1 MKKIVLFVSVL
12 CALSLLAGLAACKGP
27 ASPETTVPEESTS
40 AIDDG
45 ATAAPAETESETGSA
60 APSETETESL
70 PEEADETTTMSGP
83 VANEAEFRPG
93 VWWAIDA
100 GIDGYYEI
108 CADGTGAFVDQENGL
123 GVGLTYEVFGNKV
136 TFHKA
141 AADVTDTAV
150 VTAVSDTEIDLTWDD
165 GHTEHW
171 NYMSEGTL
179 GGFTFYTN
187 EQLGQMAL
195 EYYKA
200 ETGNTVGH
208 VAVNADPE
216 NPRTVNI
223 QLYDS
228 LGDHNSTAAWYF
240 VDRFTAQGTDM
251 LQNAVDLTA
260 QP

>member
-1 MKKIVLFVSVL
+1 MKKIIVLLSVL
-12 CALSLLAGLAACKGP
+12 CALALLFCLAACKGP
-27 ASPETTVPEESTS
+27 VSPETTAPDEST
-40 AIDDG
+40 AAVDDG
-45 ATAAPAETESETGSA
+45 TTAAPAENQTEADTA
-60 APSETETESL
+60 APSETETESV
-70 PEEADETTTMSGP
+70 PEADDETTTMSGP

-108 CADGTGAFVDQENGL
+108 CADGTGAFIDQENGL

-150 VTAVSDTEIDLTWDD
+150 VTAVSDTEIDLKWND

-187 EQLGQMAL
+187 EQIGQMAQ

-200 ETGNTVGH
+200 ATGYAPGSMG
-208 VAVNADPE
+208 VNADME
-216 NPRTVNI
+216 NPRYINV

-228 LGDHNSTAAWYF
+228 LGDHNSTAVWYF
-240 VDRFTAQGTDM
+240 VDRFTAKGND
-251 LQNAVDLTA
+251 LLGNAVDLTA
-260 QP
+260 HP

>member
-1 MKKIVLFVSVL
+1 MKKMILFVSVL

-27 ASPETTVPEESTS
+27 VSPETTAPEESTA
-40 AIDDG
+40 AIDNG
-45 ATAAPAETESETGSA
+45 TTAAPAESQTETDT

-70 PEEADETTTMSGP
+70 PEKADETTTDAAP

-108 CADGTGAFVDQENGL
+108 CADGTGAFVDQANGL
-123 GVGLTYEVFGNKV
+123 GVGLTYEVFGDKV

-187 EQLGQMAL
+187 EQLGQMAQA
-195 EYYKA
+195 YYKA
-200 ETGNTVGH
+200 ETGYAPGSIG
-208 VAVNADPE
+208 VNADPE
-216 NPRTVNI
+216 NPRNVNI

-228 LGDHNSTAAWYF
+228 LGDHNSTAAWYS
-240 VDRFTAQGTDM
+240 VDRFTAKGND
-251 LQNAVDLTA
+251 LNGNAVDLTA